1 MEKLSYVSSY
11 FEPSE
16 TVTHQGTR
24 SSIQKFLNQGF
35 SVQQERNGFW
45 VLIKKSHAW
54 VIFKDRAGNQHKFD
68 MRNKIMTHYGK
79 QKLYE
84 ATFNRFVKE
93 VSNGTIN
100 IYLDSANNCVIM

>member
-11 FEPSE
+11 FQPSE
-16 TVTHQGTR
+16 TITHQGTR
-24 SSIQKFLNQGF
+24 QSIQRFLDRGF

-54 VIFKDRAGNQHKFD
+54 VVFANSAGNQIKFD
-68 MRNKIMTHYGK
+68 MRNNIMAHYGK

-84 ATFNRFVKE
+84 ATFNKFVAALSK
-93 VSNGTIN
+93 GTVN
-100 IYLDSANNCVIM
+100 VYLDDANNCVIM

>member
-16 TVTHQGTR
+16 TITHQGTR
-24 SSIQKFLNQGF
+24 QSIQKFLNRGF
-35 SVQQERNGFW
+35 SVQQERNGYW

-54 VIFKDRAGNQHKFD
+54 VTFENEAGDKFRFD
-68 MRNKIMTHYGK
+68 MRGHIMAHYGK

-84 ATFNRFVKE
+84 ATFNKFVTA
-93 VSNGTIN
+93 VSKGSIKV
-100 IYLDSANNCVIM
+100 YLDSANNCVIM

>member
-16 TVTHQGTR
+16 TITHQGTR
-24 SSIQKFLNQGF
+24 NSIQKYLNRGF

-45 VLIKKSHAW
+45 VLIKKSRAW
-54 VIFKDRAGNQHKFD
+54 VVFENDAGNKFKFD
-68 MRNKIMTHYGK
+68 MRGTIMAHYGK

-84 ATFNRFVKE
+84 ATFNKFTNELAKGKIKV
-93 VSNGTIN
+93 
-100 IYLDSANNCVIM
+100 YLDEANNYVIM